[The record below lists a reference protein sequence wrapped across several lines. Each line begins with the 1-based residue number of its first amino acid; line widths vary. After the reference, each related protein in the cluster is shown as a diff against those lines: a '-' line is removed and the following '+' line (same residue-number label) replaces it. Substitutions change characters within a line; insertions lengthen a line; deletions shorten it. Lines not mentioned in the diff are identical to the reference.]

1 MAHSIL
7 EVLGRKSAVR
17 PRYNRFFSLIS
28 EATLQATRRRDN
40 WRDEHGS
47 VCKISELIH
56 WLWCA
61 VVANGR
67 VRDVSSSQKS
77 IC

>member
-7 EVLGRKSAVR
+7 EVLGRKSAVS
-17 PRYNRFFSLIS
+17 PGYNRFFPLIS
-28 EATLQATRRRDN
+28 EATLEAARRRDN
-40 WRDEHGS
+40 RRGEHSS
-47 VCKISELIH
+47 VCGISELVH

-67 VRDVSSSQKS
+67 VRGVSSSQKR